1 MLKMKALADLE
12 ANMERLEKIIVQKDL
27 VIEGL
32 KRQVDKALTRL
43 ENGEHL
49 NSEK

>member
-1 MLKMKALADLE
+1 MPQSSSQQVIMDATMLKIKALADLE

-32 KRQVDKALTRL
+32 KR
-43 ENGEHL
+43 
-49 NSEK
+49 